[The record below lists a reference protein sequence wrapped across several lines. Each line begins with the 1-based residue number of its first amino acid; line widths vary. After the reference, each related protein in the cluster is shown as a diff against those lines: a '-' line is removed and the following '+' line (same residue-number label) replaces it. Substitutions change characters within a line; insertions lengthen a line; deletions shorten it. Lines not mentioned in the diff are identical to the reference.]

1 MSGGQHNVSSGRGGA
16 GNFVDATKSPKIQP
30 TDLETPTLKTN
41 LVTTGRGGAGNMA
54 ANVDPVETR
63 ARQDVNPVVRRES
76 QGAQHSGRGGAGN
89 VFKDGDAEHAKH
101 ASNDSAIEDKPDKP
115 DTFAQKSKV
124 FFGLTKKGDKQEATK
139 S

>member
-16 GNFVDATKSPKIQP
+16 GNFVDSTKSPKIQP
-30 TDLETPTLKTN
+30 ADLETPTLKTN

-54 ANVDPVETR
+54 ANVDPAETR

-89 VFKDGDAEHAKH
+89 VFKDGEAEQAKN
-101 ASNDSAIEDKPDKP
+101 ALNESAIEDKQPESL
-115 DTFAQKSKV
+115 AQKGMN
-124 FFGLTKKGDKQEATK
+124 FLGLGKKNDKQQVTK